1 MDVARLRALTQ
12 LVMPGN
18 PGTTPFVEM
27 DVARLRALT
36 QPAPLPSE
44 LLLRVEMNMT

>member
-1 MDVARLRALTQ
+1 MDVARLRALTPS
-12 LVMPGN
+12 MRSFS
-18 PGTTPFVEM
+18 TFFTFVEM